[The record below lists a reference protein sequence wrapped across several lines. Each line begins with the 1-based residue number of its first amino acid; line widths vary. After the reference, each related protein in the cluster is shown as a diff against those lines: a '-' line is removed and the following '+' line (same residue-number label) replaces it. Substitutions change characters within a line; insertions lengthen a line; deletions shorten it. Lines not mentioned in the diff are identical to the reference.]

1 MKMKQF
7 QRGVAEAGIM
17 ALSFLIICLGL
28 SIMGVKNYY
37 LLSNY
42 KSETFKAIPSD
53 VDVYANIN
61 FYPVIW
67 QLEHT
72 KEGEETQEIKDLKE
86 LLGIFQSKSGINL
99 EKDLLSWME
108 PDLSFGLF
116 KSENLYRYIKASRK
130 LDKCKYDI
138 YSTGN
143 ALEMYYEVNKSYPK
157 ELKELIPDYMEKLP
171 LCPSEGKYEYK
182 TEQDNQAFLLEC
194 CENAHIAAGLAGK
207 NPSYRG
213 EKGTGHLIEAQKDLP
228 PNALP
233 DVVLVTKVKDFT
245 GAEAFFAKL
254 GGDVKASSVE
264 YKGNKINSFEK
275 ELFFC
280 FIDKFL
286 IISNNED
293 TVKKSV
299 DLLKEGQD
307 NITKNK
313 LFSKFM
319 EKKPEYCL
327 SSLFIN
333 LEHVLSPI
341 AGDITKE
348 PLSKI
353 LPPAIKAF
361 KSYSV
366 AFSGSRRG
374 MKMDS
379 YLNIDKESNSPVIKI
394 FLDKNREQSSG
405 LRIIPDD
412 MSMVITSSDLKSGHE
427 IGREFMK
434 SFPDMEEKYKGLNQM
449 VGLFTQLDIDRDIIE
464 NISGDLTVATSITE
478 NYLEDVKKMATVE
491 KVKRDLTVLGEAT
504 LKYQKENGGKIPG
517 KPEDLKPAYIAQIPS
532 APYGGSY
539 VIIPSD
545 EKQTGEYPPFYTGFS
560 GILPGLEKDFPRYY
574 SQNGITIGKDEK
586 GQEKIM
592 PVPMM
597 DMVFVMGIKNKEPFK
612 KLLDLATPFIPA
624 KLEEVTYRGKGYST
638 FNNLNVAANSFNLS
652 WAFLGDY
659 VVVSTGK
666 TVKPMEN
673 VIDTFRGNRKSIVQM
688 KDYKT
693 AIQEMGDG
701 QISGFSFMNMNDL
714 LKVSA
719 ILPENEEVGKENLE
733 KVSEQ
738 FRYIWGSSMVEDDV
752 IHSVIFIPLY
762 DKSK

>member
-7 QRGVAEAGIM
+7 QRGVAETTIM

-28 SIMGVKNYY
+28 SIMGVRNYY

-72 KEGEETQEIKDLKE
+72 KSGEETQEIKDLKE
-86 LLGIFQSKSGINL
+86 LLGIFQSKSKINV
-99 EKDLLSWME
+99 EEDLLSWME
-108 PDLSFGLF
+108 ADLSFGIF
-116 KSENLYRYIKASRK
+116 KSENLYRYIKAARK
-130 LDKCKYDI
+130 LDKCKHDL

-157 ELKELIPDYMEKLP
+157 ELKELMPDYMEKLP

-182 TEQDNQAFLLEC
+182 TEQQNQAFLLEC
-194 CENAHIAAGLAGK
+194 CENAHVEAGLAGK

-213 EKGTGHLIEAQKDLP
+213 EKGKGHMIDSHREMPAD
-228 PNALP
+228 ALP
-233 DVVLVTKVKDFT
+233 DVLLVTKVKNMAD
-245 GAEAFFAKL
+245 AEAFIAKI
-254 GGDVKASSVE
+254 GGDGKISSVE
-264 YKGNKINSFEK
+264 YKGTKINSFEK

-280 FIDKFL
+280 FTDTFL

-299 DLLKEGQD
+299 NTLKEDQD

-333 LEHVLSPI
+333 LEHILSPV
-341 AGDITKE
+341 AKDITKE
-348 PLSKI
+348 PLNKI

-361 KSYSV
+361 RSYSV
-366 AFSGSRRG
+366 AFSGSGRG
-374 MKMDS
+374 MKMDT
-379 YLNIDKESNSPVIKI
+379 YLNIDKESDSPVIKI
-394 FLDKNREQSSG
+394 LLDKNREQSSG
-405 LRIIPDD
+405 LKIIPDD
-412 MSMVITSSDLKSGHE
+412 MSMIVTSSELKSGHE

-449 VGLFTQLDIDRDIIE
+449 VGLLTQLDIDKDIID

-478 NYLEDVKKMATVE
+478 TYLEDLKKMATVE

-504 LKYQKENGGKIPG
+504 LTYQKENGGKIPG
-517 KPEDLKPAYIAQIPS
+517 KLEDLKPAYIAEIPS

-539 VIIPSD
+539 VILPLD

-560 GILPGLEKDFPRYY
+560 GILPGLEKDFPKYY
-574 SQNGITIGKDEK
+574 SQNGITIGKDET

-624 KLEEVTYRGKGYST
+624 KLEEITYRRTAYST
-638 FNNLNVAANSFNLS
+638 FNNLNVAGTPFNLS
-652 WAFLGDY
+652 CAFIGDY
-659 VVVSTGK
+659 FVISTGK
-666 TVKPMEN
+666 TVKPMEH
-673 VIDTFRGNRKSIVQM
+673 VIDTFRGNKKSILKM

-701 QISGFSFMNMNDL
+701 HVTGFSYMNMNDI
-714 LKVSA
+714 LKISA
-719 ILPENEEVGKENLE
+719 ILPENEEIGKENMQ

-738 FRYIWGSSMVEDDV
+738 FRYIWGSSMVEDDG
-752 IHSVIFIPLY
+752 IHSVMFIPLN
-762 DKSK
+762 